1 MRSLKSITLS
11 LLSVT
16 ILIGLTK
23 WYFSAEESGLQKT
36 VTKILDPSPLKED
49 HDHHHDHSSVM
60 VEQKKNLNTDVDSNE
75 ETDTASKVEL
85 VNREEV
91 QEILA
96 MAQDYPHSKSAL
108 INHILEKDPYEEL
121 GQEVKPHSLDEI
133 KQRQKGALKII
144 ALRVIVENEKDKAT
158 LLRDLKDLKSR
169 LTDPTLK
176 AITQAVHDSAS
187 KGRPFFED
195 FPKAVSRLGF

>member
-1 MRSLKSITLS
+1 MS

-23 WYFSAEESGLQKT
+23 WYFSADESGSQKT
-36 VTKILDPSPLKED
+36 DTTILDSSLPKDD
-49 HDHHHDHSSVM
+49 HDHNHDHSSLM
-60 VEQKKNLNTDVDSNE
+60 VDQKKNLNTNVDSKE
-75 ETDTASKVEL
+75 ETGTAAKIEL

-108 INHILEKDPYEEL
+108 INHILEKDPYEQL

-158 LLRDLKDLKSR
+158 LLRDLTELKGR

-187 KGRPFFED
+187 KDRPFFED